1 MSDALPSH
9 FQQLIDR
16 LGKVAAALDE
26 SLTNSEVR
34 VREQLDARAKLM
46 AYAVE
51 RVRSEDQG
59 VEVLG
64 FSLGAQ
70 RCAIPTRFVI
80 EMFPTP
86 AVTRLPGAEP
96 HILGVCNVRGQL
108 LLVIDLMR
116 LFGFAEGHKD
126 SIEQILILGAERAEF
141 GVICRGEGQT
151 LRLPKSTLSR
161 SAELAAPPLLRCA
174 DAVTSD
180 GLLLL
185 DGKEL
190 LRDPRL
196 FVNQTG

>member
-1 MSDALPSH
+1 MSDAPSSH
-9 FQQLIDR
+9 FQQLIER

-34 VREQLDARAKLM
+34 VREQLDARAKMM

-59 VEVLG
+59 IEVLG
-64 FSLGAQ
+64 FHLGGQ

-80 EMFPTP
+80 EMFPAPTI
-86 AVTRLPGAEP
+86 TRLPGAEP
-96 HILGVCNVRGQL
+96 HMLGICNVRGQL
-108 LLVIDLMR
+108 LLAIDLAL
-116 LFGFAEGHKD
+116 LFGFPEGQKD
-126 SIEQILILGAERAEF
+126 SAQQILILGAERPEF

-151 LRLPKSTLSR
+151 LRLPKSSLSR